1 MSGEAGQLV
10 RAVAAGDQ
18 RAMRALYGR
27 FADELLRFA
36 MASLGER
43 EAAEDVVQETMV
55 AAWAGARRFRGE
67 SSARSWLFGICRNQ
81 VALELRRR
89 PRRPEPQEPDEDL
102 AAPAPTEAR
111 AGLPEALELLD
122 TEQRQLLQLV
132 YVQGL
137 PQQEVADA
145 LGIPLGTVKSRLF
158 SARARLRDL
167 MEGGEA

>member
-1 MSGEAGQLV
+1 MGLEATQLV

-36 MASLGER
+36 AASLGDR
-43 EAAEDVVQETMV
+43 DAAQDVVQETMV
-55 AAWAGARRFRGE
+55 AAWTGARSFRGE
-67 SSARSWLFGICRNQ
+67 SSVRSWLFGICRNQ

-89 PRRPEPQEPDEDL
+89 PRRPEPQEPDE
-102 AAPAPTEAR
+102 AAVAPSPPEAR
-111 AGLPEALELLD
+111 AGLPEAFERLD
-122 TEQRQLLQLV
+122 LEQRQLLQLV
-132 YVQGL
+132 YARGL
-137 PQQEVADA
+137 SQQEVADA

-158 SARARLRDL
+158 SARGRLREL